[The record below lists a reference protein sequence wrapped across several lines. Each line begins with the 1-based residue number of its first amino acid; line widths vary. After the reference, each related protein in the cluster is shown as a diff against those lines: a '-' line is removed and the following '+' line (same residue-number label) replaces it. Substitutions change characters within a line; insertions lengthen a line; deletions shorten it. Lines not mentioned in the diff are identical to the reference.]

1 MRITNLLKSLIG
13 ASAIYT
19 SLAHS
24 AFDTSFEVSSE
35 MGNRL
40 AAAEFPLTLELEPER
55 LFITQPILIFLG
67 KKRLGISVQFQ
78 AYDHR
83 PTAKVA
89 ISETG
94 DAQFSGELDFDPVT
108 HRILL
113 HNPKLDSLEFDS
125 DTQEARRL
133 SEKIKKAW
141 QEQVSNPLQAEM
153 PPHPYIVAFKDN
165 IRDISYDGETITLH
179 ISYD

>member
-1 MRITNLLKSLIG
+1 MRLANLLKGVIF
-13 ASAIYT
+13 ASAFYA

-24 AFDTSFEVSSE
+24 AFDTSFLVSSE

-40 AAAEFPLTLELEPER
+40 AAEEFPITLELEPER
-55 LFITQPILIFLG
+55 LFVTQPILIFLDP
-67 KKRLGISVQFQ
+67 KRLGFRVRFQ

-83 PTAKVA
+83 PASTVA

-108 HRILL
+108 QRILL
-113 HNPKLDSLEFDS
+113 HNPKLDRLEFDR
-125 DTQEARRL
+125 DNLEARRL
-133 SEKIKKAW
+133 SQKIKEAW
-141 QEQVSNPLQAEM
+141 REQVSNPLRADI
-153 PPHPYIVAFKDN
+153 PPHPYIAPFKDN
-165 IRDISYDGETITLH
+165 IRNISYDGENIKLH